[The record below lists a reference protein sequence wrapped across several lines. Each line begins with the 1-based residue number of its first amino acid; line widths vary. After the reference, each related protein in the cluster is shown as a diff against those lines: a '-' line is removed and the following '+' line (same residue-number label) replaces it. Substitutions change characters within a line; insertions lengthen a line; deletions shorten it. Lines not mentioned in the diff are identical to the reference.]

1 LPQTSASRH
10 ILIVAILIVL
20 TFAVFSIWPSLDISV
35 SALTY
40 DPIKG
45 FWINQTALSDLA
57 RNAIW
62 NLSNLMVFV
71 AVIGFVWSFL
81 SQRPTQ
87 KLPRRVWVFILL
99 LYALGPGLIVNG
111 ILKEYWGRA
120 RPADTVAF
128 GGTATFTPPIQI
140 TDQCAHNCSFVSGE
154 ASAAMAFALSVLL
167 ILRYFRPRLAPLAY
181 RLGQATTGVLVCIAA
196 AQRIVTGRHFLSDT
210 ILAILLVLLIAL
222 VLLRL
227 LKIPDVTL
235 QNASCATVD
244 NPSDSP
250 YTPPT

>member
-1 LPQTSASRH
+1 LSQSNVSRP
-10 ILIVAILIVL
+10 ILIVTILIVL
-20 TFAVFSIWPSLDISV
+20 TFAVFSIWPSLDIAV
-35 SALTY
+35 SALAY

-45 FWINQTALSDLA
+45 FWINQTQLSGTV
-57 RNAIW
+57 RSFIW

-71 AVIGFVWSFL
+71 AVIAFAWSFV
-81 SQRPTQ
+81 SKRPVQ
-87 KLPRRVWVFILL
+87 APPRRAWVFILL
-99 LYALGPGLIVNG
+99 LYALGPGLMVNG

-120 RPADTVAF
+120 RPADIVEFA
-128 GGTATFTPPIQI
+128 GMARFTPPIQI

-167 ILRYFRPRLAPLAY
+167 ILRYFRPRLAPLTY

-196 AQRIVTGRHFLSDT
+196 AQRIVTGRHFFSDT

-227 LKIPDVTL
+227 LKIHDVTP
-235 QNASCATVD
+235 QNASRAAVD
-244 NPSDSP
+244 NPGDSP